1 MANLDTER
9 QLRPSKPKPVAL
21 RLRQSRELIA
31 IRGRQKALKEVT
43 KRLTIESKTVYS
55 PYMKT
60 FFLDLRLGQSEHT
73 EFCLMATYYL
83 RRILY
88 AITITQMAGYG
99 VIAACLLQFACLGQL
114 CFVVTL
120 TPWKD
125 RNLNW
130 QSQANE
136 LAIYIVLSL

>member
-1 MANLDTER
+1 
-9 QLRPSKPKPVAL
+9 
-21 RLRQSRELIA
+21 
-31 IRGRQKALKEVT
+31 
-43 KRLTIESKTVYS
+43 
-55 PYMKT
+55 
-60 FFLDLRLGQSEHT
+60 
-73 EFCLMATYYL
+73 MATYYL

-88 AITITQMAGYG
+88 AIAITQMAGYG

-136 LAIYIVLSL
+136 LAIYIVLSLQLACAASTDVSQIHTIGVLTVLCFALTVVGNLAFCSYYLGHQAFLLHRRVNNGRSMPMPIPAELLLP